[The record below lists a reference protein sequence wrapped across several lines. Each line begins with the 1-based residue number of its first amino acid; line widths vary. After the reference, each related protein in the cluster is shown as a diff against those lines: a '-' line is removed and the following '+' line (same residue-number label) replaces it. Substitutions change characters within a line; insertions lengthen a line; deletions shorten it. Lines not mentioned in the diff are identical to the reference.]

1 MEVDAEYRRL
11 VIAVSKKE
19 EERFSPLLPPE
30 DSTTGRDYTVRAKVW
45 RWKNGS
51 WHFANLSPQQ
61 SAEIRRR
68 FGAVAR
74 GWGSIRVKIRIGDT
88 EWSTSLF
95 PSNEN
100 KTYLFAIKADVRKAE
115 DIGAGDRI
123 TAVVHIV

>member
-1 MEVDAEYRRL
+1 M
-11 VIAVSKKE
+11 IAVPKKE

-30 DSTTGRDYTVRAKVW
+30 DSTSGRDYTVRAKVW

-51 WHFANLSPQQ
+51 WHFVNLAAKQ

-68 FGAVAR
+68 FGSTAR
-74 GWGSIRVKIRIGDT
+74 GWGSIRVRIRIGDT
-88 EWSTSLF
+88 DWNTSLF

-115 DIGAGDRI
+115 EIDEGDRV
-123 TAVVHIV
+123 TAIIHVL